1 MPYPDRTSDRS
12 LPSRRS
18 PQQHFRRAHLDNT
31 EDFDGARA
39 QSPSTSTSPQ
49 NRRHLGRTGT
59 LRGAFEATRAP
70 IVSEGED
77 EDNLALF
84 PSYARGTPSP
94 GRKRRMTE
102 STSPQS
108 NPPEK
113 LVQAYRGFG
122 GARDLDY
129 ESPEDFEGP
138 MNGLRAG
145 RSSPGGARGY
155 GDNGFQGLPTF
166 ADNDASYFNI
176 ESPRRESADY
186 INDERRLRRATTSDS
201 PVFSRARAGSGS
213 ALTSDNLQRREN
225 DAQEH
230 LFEGNGVDERGPEP
244 SLNLPSTW
252 GSRAT
257 NRRDWMRNIGRR
269 SEAEG
274 GEATGDSTKPR
285 IRFDSSTR
293 PPRTTERSPRQSS
306 LGTRSALRERST
318 SIYNRSAQSDE
329 QNKSASD
336 QKDQQSTGGNI
347 SNTPVSVYKNST
359 FTGRSPAKRDSQ
371 DLLRRLS
378 RAESPRVTNQNEN
391 DVKTP
396 EPAKPIES
404 HIYDKTPVVTG
415 AWIDTP
421 MTEKVTELPEHLTK
435 DIVTSSKKEPENP
448 PQSQSTETRID
459 AQPHHDTQA
468 NREKERGSARERQA
482 EREREEKQRQE
493 EEQKRERQKK
503 TKLPVI
509 KPELPESGLAT
520 YIRDFQANHDSEHPG
535 DDTIESLEM
544 ILDEQNEKPTE
555 VKSEAERDE
564 AYEKAIMEKLE
575 HVSSDEA
582 NGSANIDM
590 ERLNAKLESLVRNID
605 HIKAGF
611 DGFEDVIK
619 KDADIL
625 SRATSPENHK
635 KRHRHTNCENCRAHN
650 DNRFNAYIPL
660 PYLWRRDPI
669 SQRVRPTRLG
679 WCTLFF
685 IIWLFSE
692 STMCDYYCHPTYA
705 TVCHDN
711 CLNPDAPQFPFVIP
725 IMLWR
730 WSHLSTVLTPLFTLI
745 VAFFRLIAQLL
756 GLWDGYVDD
765 DGSSRSSNLGGD
777 VWIRGTRIGNGV
789 PVAATSSPT
798 TPSQQPWQASNPG
811 LGLERGAAPPP
822 PIPSVQW
829 GDDQASM
836 DDDELL

>member
-1 MPYPDRTSDRS
+1 M
-12 LPSRRS
+12 L
-18 PQQHFRRAHLDNT
+18 
-31 EDFDGARA
+31 
-39 QSPSTSTSPQ
+39 
-49 NRRHLGRTGT
+49 
-59 LRGAFEATRAP
+59 
-70 IVSEGED
+70 
-77 EDNLALF
+77 
-84 PSYARGTPSP
+84 
-94 GRKRRMTE
+94 
-102 STSPQS
+102 
-108 NPPEK
+108 
-113 LVQAYRGFG
+113 
-122 GARDLDY
+122 
-129 ESPEDFEGP
+129 
-138 MNGLRAG
+138 
-145 RSSPGGARGY
+145 
-155 GDNGFQGLPTF
+155 
-166 ADNDASYFNI
+166 
-176 ESPRRESADY
+176 
-186 INDERRLRRATTSDS
+186 
-201 PVFSRARAGSGS
+201 SRARAGSGS
-213 ALTSDNLQRREN
+213 VLTSDNLQRREE

-230 LFEGNGVDERGPEP
+230 LFEGNGMDDHGPEP

-257 NRRDWMRNIGRR
+257 NRRDWMKNIGRR
-269 SEAEG
+269 SDAGSQDEE

-293 PPRTTERSPRQSS
+293 PPRTTERSPRQFS
-306 LGTRSALRERST
+306 LGTESALRERST
-318 SIYNRSAQSDE
+318 GIYNRSAPNDE

-336 QKDQQSTGGNI
+336 QKDQQSTGGKI
-347 SNTPVSVYKNST
+347 LNTPVSFYKNST

-378 RAESPRVTNQNEN
+378 RAESPKVTNQNEN
-391 DVKTP
+391 QAKTP
-396 EPAKPIES
+396 EPAKPFEG

-435 DIVTSSKKEPENP
+435 DIVPSSKKEPENL
-448 PQSQSTETRID
+448 PQSQPAETRID
-459 AQPHHDTQA
+459 TQPHHNTQA
-468 NREKERGSARERQA
+468 NREKERVSARERRA
-482 EREREEKQRQE
+482 EREREEKTQ

-503 TKLPVI
+503 TRSPVV

-520 YIRDFQANHDSEHPG
+520 YIRDFQANHDAEHPG

-544 ILDEQNEKPTE
+544 ILDEQNEKPAE

-564 AYEKAIMEKLE
+564 DYEKAILKKLE
-575 HVSSDEA
+575 HGSSDEA

-590 ERLNAKLESLVRNID
+590 ERFNAKLESLARNID
-605 HIKAGF
+605 HIKTGF
-611 DGFEDVIK
+611 DGFEDLIK

-635 KRHRHTNCENCRAHN
+635 KRHRHTNCENCGAH
-650 DNRFNAYIPL
+650 DNRLYAYIPL

-669 SQRVRPTRLG
+669 SGRIRPTRLG
-679 WCTLFF
+679 WCTLLF
-685 IIWLFSE
+685 IVWLFSE

-705 TVCHDN
+705 TICHDD

-745 VAFFRLIAQLL
+745 IAFFRLVAQLL

-765 DGSSRSSNLGGD
+765 DGSSRSLNLAGD
-777 VWIRGTRIGNGV
+777 VWIRGTRVGNGV

-798 TPSQQPWQASNPG
+798 TPVYQPWQASNPG
-811 LGLERGAAPPP
+811 LGVGRGAPRPPP
-822 PIPSVQW
+822 PIPPVQW